1 MDAEET
7 KKEKESFARVVRCV
21 KELHRPEDPES
32 VYATLKWI
40 SVIELYVRAKSE
52 LSVED
57 VSELVEIGL
66 QIFHS
71 SQNKLYAQVRWG
83 NVLVRLM
90 NKYRKKLSLKVEWR
104 PLYDTLIHAH
114 FSRSPGP
121 EGWRLRQRHF
131 EAVTSLTRSCR
142 RFFPQ
147 GAASDIWSE
156 FITLF
161 ISVYAMDKE
170 LEKEG
175 KVLSAH
181 LFHLLLPTFRSLL
194 ENPWH
199 NSSFEGSG
207 FVRLFLPTNPENQD
221 FFSEKWIKKCL
232 ELWDSIPNCQFW
244 NSQWAAVLAR
254 VIKNCSSI
262 DWESYLPMLFSRF
275 LNMFEVPVANGSG
288 SYPFSVDV
296 PRNTRFLF
304 SNRTITPSKSIAQ
317 SIVYFLKPG
326 SSAHEHFKKLVNL
339 LEQYYHPSNGGRW
352 TYSLERFLLHLVVAF
367 QKRLQREQQDPDS
380 LSAACLGKAERIA
393 FVDVVLKLID
403 RGQYSKNEHLSETV
417 AAATSILSYVEPS
430 LVLPFVASRFHLALE
445 TTTATHQLKTAMMSV
460 AFAGRSILQSSLS
473 SAKQDFGGDVDDRM
487 FLDLIG
493 ISLSNALLGM
503 DANDPPKTLA
513 TMQLIGS
520 IFSNMA
526 VLDDSSDDLSFMTM
540 ASFSEWLD
548 EFLCRLIALLQH
560 LEPNSVINEGLSS
573 SAASG
578 TFLVEDGPYYYCM
591 LEILLGRLSGSL
603 YSQALKKISKFV
615 RTNILPGAIAEV
627 GLLCCACIHSNPE
640 EAVSQIVEP
649 MLLAVISSLK
659 EIPVT
664 GYGGKGSADTLVSN
678 KQDKH
683 TLSPALE
690 AAIDYQ
696 LKVLSVAITYG
707 GSSLLRYKDHLMEAI
722 SSAFNSSSWKVNGA
736 GDHLL
741 RSLLGSLILYY
752 PIDQYKCL
760 SRHPAAPALEEWVS
774 TKASSKDD
782 QVAHS
787 RWHVPTK
794 EEIQFANEL
803 LDLHLQS
810 ALDDLL
816 RICQSDIHS
825 DAGDEKTHLK
835 VTLLRIDST
844 LQGVLSCLPDFRP
857 SPRHDM
863 VEDLPFFIAGASGSC
878 IGSAEIRE
886 KTAETI
892 HAACKYLLEK
902 KSDDSILLILI
913 IRIMDALGNYGSLEY
928 EEWYNHR
935 QAWKLESAAIVEP
948 PANFIT
954 EFHTKGKRRPR
965 WALIDKAYMHN
976 TWRASQSSY
985 HLFRT
990 DGKFSA
996 PESVTLLVDDLLTL
1010 CLHNYETVR
1019 VLAGKSLLK
1028 LLKRWPPLL
1037 SKCVQSLSE
1046 NLRKQDTPENV
1057 VLGSC
1062 AILSSQSVLKH
1073 LTTDPKSFSS
1083 FLLGILSSSH
1093 HESMKAQKAIIEL
1106 FVKYN
1111 IHFAGLSK
1119 NIIRSLDSH
1128 VEGSTSGDLVSQIG
1142 SMSFDSSSLHWR
1154 YNLMANRVLLLLA
1167 MSSRIDPSFSFK
1179 ILDETAGH
1187 FLKNLKSQLPQT
1199 RILAISAL
1207 NTLLKE
1213 SPHKMQGK
1221 DQPSVS
1227 LQENANSSL
1236 DLALSQ
1242 IFQEEGFFR
1251 ETFESLSHIH
1261 ITDTDSSSS
1270 RGNHGS
1276 SSFQSMADKSITR
1289 FYFEFSASW
1298 PRTPSWISLLGSDIF
1313 YPSFARIF
1321 KRLAQECGVPV
1332 LLALKIPLEE
1342 FCNAKE
1348 RPKQCVAAEVLGGL
1362 LHSDVNGLLSEWD
1375 SWIMVQ
1381 LQNVILG
1388 QSVESI
1394 PEWAACIRYAVTGKG
1409 KQGNKIPVLR
1419 QQILDCIVAPL
1430 PPTATTTVVAKR
1442 YAFLS
1447 AALIELSPPQMPIS
1461 EVKLHIVLLDELIRN
1476 MSHSSAQI
1484 REAIGVILSVLCS
1497 NIRLRMS
1504 YQQEHPSEEG
1514 RTDVDSRLEEENWFN
1529 LISARASESV
1539 TNIQQASISDSLDNS
1554 ADVDME
1560 NAQSNGDSLEDV
1572 KWMETLFH
1580 FIISSFKSGR
1590 SSYLG
1595 DVIAGFLYPVISL
1608 QETSHKDLSTLAKA
1622 AFELLKWRVFPG
1634 SHLQK
1639 VIGVILS
1646 SADDSNWR
1654 IRSSTLTYLRTF
1666 MYRHTFI
1673 LTHEEKQKIWKTV
1686 EKLLVDSQVEASSS
1700 FAFFH
1705 VREHAAAVMAGLMKG
1720 GDEDFAAD
1728 FRDRSYA
1735 EANSIQKKR
1744 NRRKSSSTQSIA
1756 EVHGAVL
1763 GLVASVLS
1771 VPYDMPS
1778 WLPDHV
1784 TLLARFAG
1792 EPTPVKSTVTK
1803 AVAEFRRTHADTW
1816 NIQKDSFTEEQLE
1829 ILADTSSSSSYFA

>member
-1 MDAEET
+1 MHLYNGWLPPPVAEET

-21 KELHRPEDPES
+21 KELHRPDDPES

-40 SVIELYVRAKSE
+40 SVIELFVRAKSE
-52 LSVED
+52 LAVED

-71 SQNKLYAQVRWG
+71 SENKLYAQVRWG
-83 NVLVRLM
+83 NVLVRLI
-90 NKYRKKLSLKVEWR
+90 NKYRKKLSLKVQWR

-114 FSRSPGP
+114 YSRTPGP

-131 EAVTSLTRSCR
+131 EAVISLIRSCK
-142 RFFPQ
+142 RFFPE
-147 GAASDIWSE
+147 GAASEIWSE
-156 FITLF
+156 F
-161 ISVYAMDKE
+161 M
-170 LEKEG
+170 
-175 KVLSAH
+175 
-181 LFHLLLPTFRSLL
+181 SLL

-199 NSSFEGSG
+199 NSSFEGAG

-221 FFSEKWIKKCL
+221 FFSEKWIKTCL

-244 NSQWAAVLAR
+244 NGQWTAVLAR
-254 VIKNCSSI
+254 VIKHCSFI

-275 LNMFEVPVANGSG
+275 LNIFEVPVANGSG
-288 SYPFSVDV
+288 SYPFSVNV

-304 SNRTITPSKSIAQ
+304 SNRTAAPSKSIAK

-326 SSAHEHFKKLVNL
+326 SSAHEQFKKLVNL

-352 TYSLERFLLHLVVAF
+352 TYSLEGFLLHLVIAF

-380 LSAACLGKAERIA
+380 LSAVCLGKPERIA

-403 RGQYSKNEHLSETV
+403 RGQYSKNEHLSSTV

-460 AFAGRSILQSSLS
+460 AFAGRSILQSSMS
-473 SAKQDFGGDVDDRM
+473 SAKAPDIDGDVDDRM

-540 ASFSEWLD
+540 ASFSQWLD

-573 SAASG
+573 SATSG

-591 LEILLGRLSGSL
+591 LEILLGRLSGPL

-615 RTNILPGAIAEV
+615 QTNILPGAIAEV
-627 GLLCCACIHSNPE
+627 GLLCCACVHSNPE
-640 EAVSQIVEP
+640 EAVAQIVGP

-664 GYGGKGSADTLVSN
+664 GYGGKGSPTLVSN

-683 TLSPALE
+683 SLSPALE
-690 AAIDYQ
+690 TAIDYQ
-696 LKVLSVAITYG
+696 LKVLSVAITYA
-707 GSSLLRYKDHLMEAI
+707 GSSLLQYKDHLIEAI

-760 SRHPAAPALEEWVS
+760 SRHPAAPILEEWIS
-774 TKASSKDD
+774 TKASSEDE
-782 QVAHS
+782 QVTHT

-810 ALDDLL
+810 ASDDLL
-816 RICQSDIHS
+816 RICQSNIHS

-844 LQGVLSCLPDFRP
+844 LQGVLSCLPNFRP

-878 IGSAEIRE
+878 VGSAEIRE

-913 IRIMDALGNYGSLEY
+913 IRVMDALGNYGSLEY
-928 EEWYNHR
+928 DEWSNHR

-954 EFHTKGKRRPR
+954 EFHSKGKRRPR

-976 TWRASQSSY
+976 TWRSSQSSY

-990 DGKFSA
+990 SGNFSP
-996 PESVTLLVDDLLTL
+996 PEHLTLLVDDLLTL

-1019 VLAGKSLLK
+1019 LLAGKSLLK
-1028 LLKRWPPLL
+1028 LLKRWPSFL
-1037 SKCVQSLSE
+1037 SKCVLSLTE
-1046 NLRKQDTPENV
+1046 NLRNQDAPENV

-1111 IHFAGLSK
+1111 IHFGGLSR
-1119 NIIRSLDSH
+1119 NILRSLDSH

-1167 MSSRIDPSFSFK
+1167 MSCRIDPSFSFK

-1213 SPHKMQGK
+1213 SPHKMRSK
-1221 DQPSVS
+1221 DQLSAS
-1227 LQENANSSL
+1227 SQENANSSL

-1261 ITDTDSSSS
+1261 ITDTDNSS

-1276 SSFQSMADKSITR
+1276 SSFQSMTDKSITR
-1289 FYFEFSASW
+1289 FYFEFSATW
-1298 PRTPSWISLLGSDIF
+1298 PRTPSWISLLGGDIF

-1332 LLALKIPLEE
+1332 LLALKSPLEE
-1342 FCNAKE
+1342 FSNAKE
-1348 RPKQCVAAEVLGGL
+1348 RPKQCVAAEALAGL
-1362 LHSDVNGLLSEWD
+1362 LHSDVNGLVSEWN
-1375 SWIMVQ
+1375 SWMMVQ

-1409 KQGNKIPVLR
+1409 KQGTKIPVMR

-1430 PPTATTTVVAKR
+1430 PSTATTTVVAKR

-1447 AALIELSPPQMPIS
+1447 AALIELSPPKMPVS
-1461 EVKLHIVLLDELIRN
+1461 EVKLHILLLDELVCN

-1484 REAIGVILSVLCS
+1484 REAIGVIISVLSS

-1504 YQQEHPSEEG
+1504 YRQEYPSEEG
-1514 RTDVDSRLEEENWFN
+1514 RTDVDSRLEEENWFK
-1529 LISARASESV
+1529 LISTRASEAV
-1539 TNIQQASISDSLDNS
+1539 TNIQQASISDSVDTS

-1560 NAQSNGDSLEDV
+1560 NAQSNGDSQDDV

-1590 SSYLG
+1590 SSYLL

-1622 AFELLKWRVFPG
+1622 AFELMKWRVF
-1634 SHLQK
+1634 SESDLQK
-1639 VIGVILS
+1639 VVGVILS

-1686 EKLLVDSQVEASSS
+1686 EKLLVDSQVE
-1700 FAFFH
+1700 
-1705 VREHAAAVMAGLMKG
+1705 VREHAAAVLAGLMKG

-1735 EANSIQKKR
+1735 AANSIQKKR

-1784 TLLARFAG
+1784 TLLARFAS
-1792 EPTPVKSTVTK
+1792 EPTPIKSTVTK

>member
-1 MDAEET
+1 MHLYNELLPPPVAEET

-21 KELHRPEDPES
+21 KELHRPDDPES
-32 VYATLKWI
+32 VYATMKWI
-40 SVIELYVRAKSE
+40 SVIELFVRAKSE

-83 NVLVRLM
+83 NALVRLINM
-90 NKYRKKLSLKVEWR
+90 YRKKLSLKVQWR
-104 PLYDTLIHAH
+104 PLYDTLIHTH

-131 EAVTSLTRSCR
+131 EAVTSLIRSCR

-147 GAASDIWSE
+147 GAASEIWSE
-156 FITLF
+156 F
-161 ISVYAMDKE
+161 M
-170 LEKEG
+170 
-175 KVLSAH
+175 
-181 LFHLLLPTFRSLL
+181 SLL

-221 FFSEKWIKKCL
+221 FFSEKWIKNCL

-244 NSQWAAVLAR
+244 NSQWTAVLAR
-254 VIKNCSSI
+254 VIKNCSFI

-304 SNRTITPSKSIAQ
+304 SNRTTTPSKYIAQ

-326 SSAHEHFKKLVNL
+326 SSAHEQFKKLVNL

-352 TYSLERFLLHLVVAF
+352 TYSLERFLFHLVIAF

-380 LSAACLGKAERIA
+380 LSAVRLGKPERIA
-393 FVDVVLKLID
+393 FVDVILKLID

-417 AAATSILSYVEPS
+417 AAATSMLSYVEPS

-460 AFAGRSILQSSLS
+460 AFAGRPILQSSMS
-473 SAKQDFGGDVDDRM
+473 TAKAQDLGGDVDDRM

-520 IFSNMA
+520 IFSNMS

-560 LEPNSVINEGLSS
+560 LEPQSVLNEGLSS
-573 SAASG
+573 AATSG

-603 YSQALKKISKFV
+603 YNQALKKISKFV
-615 RTNILPGAIAEV
+615 QTNILPGAIAEV
-627 GLLCCACIHSNPE
+627 GLLCCACVHSNPE
-640 EAVSQIVEP
+640 EAIAQIVKP

-664 GYGGKGSADTLVSN
+664 GYGGKGSVETPVSN

-690 AAIDYQ
+690 TSIDYQ
-696 LKVLSVAITYG
+696 LQVLSVAITYG
-707 GSSLLRYKDHLMEAI
+707 GSALLQYKGHLIEAI
-722 SSAFNSSSWKVNGA
+722 SSAFNSSAWKVNGA
-736 GDHLL
+736 GAHLL
-741 RSLLGSLILYY
+741 RSLHGSLILYY

-760 SRHPAAPALEEWVS
+760 SRHPAAPALEEWIS
-774 TKASSKDD
+774 TKASSKDE
-782 QVAHS
+782 QAAHS

-794 EEIQFANEL
+794 EETQFANEL

-816 RICQSDIHS
+816 SICQSNIHS

-844 LQGVLSCLPDFRP
+844 LQ
-857 SPRHDM
+857 
-863 VEDLPFFIAGASGSC
+863 AGASGSC
-878 IGSAEIRE
+878 VGSAEIRE

-913 IRIMDALGNYGSLEY
+913 IRIIDALGNYGSLEY
-928 EEWYNHR
+928 DEWSNHR

-954 EFHTKGKRRPR
+954 EFHSKGKRRPR

-990 DGKFSA
+990 DGNFSP
-996 PESVTLLVDDLLTL
+996 PESLTLLVDDLLTL
-1010 CLHNYETVR
+1010 CLHNYEAVR
-1019 VLAGKSLLK
+1019 LFAGKSLLK
-1028 LLKRWPPLL
+1028 VLKRWPPLL
-1037 SKCVQSLSE
+1037 SKCVLSLTE
-1046 NLRKQDTPENV
+1046 NLRNPDVQENV

-1119 NIIRSLDSH
+1119 NILRSLDSH

-1213 SPHKMQGK
+1213 SPHKMQGR
-1221 DQPSVS
+1221 DQSSVS
-1227 LQENANSSL
+1227 SQENANSSL

-1261 ITDTDSSSS
+1261 ITDTDSSS

-1298 PRTPSWISLLGSDIF
+1298 PKTPSWISLLGSDIF

-1332 LLALKIPLEE
+1332 LLALKSPLEE

-1348 RPKQCVAAEVLGGL
+1348 RPKQCVAAEALAGV

-1381 LQNVILG
+1381 LQTVILG

-1409 KQGNKIPVLR
+1409 KQGTKIPVMR

-1447 AALIELSPPQMPIS
+1447 AALIELSPPKMPVS
-1461 EVKLHIVLLDELIRN
+1461 EVKLHIVLLDELICN

-1504 YQQEHPSEEG
+1504 YQQEYTPEEG
-1514 RTDVDSRLEEENWFN
+1514 RTDVDSRLVDENWFK
-1529 LISARASESV
+1529 LISARASEAV
-1539 TNIQQASISDSLDNS
+1539 TNIQQASMSDNSLETS

-1560 NAQSNGDSLEDV
+1560 SAQSNGDSLDDV

-1590 SSYLG
+1590 SSYLL

-1622 AFELLKWRVFPG
+1622 AFELLKWRVFPE
-1634 SHLQK
+1634 SQLQK
-1639 VIGVILS
+1639 VIGVIHS

-1686 EKLLVDSQVEASSS
+1686 EKLLVDSQVE
-1700 FAFFH
+1700 
-1705 VREHAAAVMAGLMKG
+1705 VREHAAAVLAGLMKG

-1744 NRRKSSSTQSIA
+1744 NRRKSSSTRSVA

-1778 WLPDHV
+1778 WLPDQV
-1784 TLLARFAG
+1784 TLLARFAS
-1792 EPTPVKSTVTK
+1792 EPTPIKSTVTK

>member
-1 MDAEET
+1 MHLYNEWLPPPVAEET

-21 KELHRPEDPES
+21 KELHRSDDPDS

-114 FSRSPGP
+114 YSRSPGP

-131 EAVTSLTRSCR
+131 EAVTSLIRSCR
-142 RFFPQ
+142 RFFPK

-156 FITLF
+156 FML
-161 ISVYAMDKE
+161 
-170 LEKEG
+170 
-175 KVLSAH
+175 
-181 LFHLLLPTFRSLL
+181 LL

-221 FFSEKWIKKCL
+221 FFSEKWINNCL

-244 NSQWAAVLAR
+244 NSQWTEVLAR
-254 VIKNCSSI
+254 VIKKCSFI

-326 SSAHEHFKKLVNL
+326 SSAHEQFKKLVNL

-367 QKRLQREQQDPDS
+367 QKRLQREQQDPYS
-380 LSAACLGKAERIA
+380 LPGGCLGKPERTA
-393 FVDVVLKLID
+393 FVNVVLKLID

-460 AFAGRSILQSSLS
+460 AYAGRSILQSSMS
-473 SAKQDFGGDVDDRM
+473 TAKQDLGGDVDDRM

-503 DANDPPKTLA
+503 DANDPPKTVA

-560 LEPNSVINEGLSS
+560 LEPHSVTNEGLSS
-573 SAASG
+573 SATSG
-578 TFLVEDGPYYYCM
+578 TFLIEDGPYYYCM

-615 RTNILPGAIAEV
+615 RSNILPGAIAEV
-627 GLLCCACIHSNPE
+627 GLLCCACVHSNPE
-640 EAVSQIVEP
+640 EAVAQIVEP

-664 GYGGKGSADTLVSN
+664 GYGGKASSDTLVSN

-683 TLSPALE
+683 ALSPALE
-690 AAIDYQ
+690 SAIDYQ

-707 GSSLLRYKDHLMEAI
+707 GSSLLRYKDHLIEAI

-752 PIDQYKCL
+752 PVDQYKCL
-760 SRHPAAPALEEWVS
+760 SRHPAAPALEEWIS
-774 TKASSKDD
+774 TKASSKDE

-794 EEIQFANEL
+794 EEVQFANEL
-803 LDLHLQS
+803 LDLHLLS

-816 RICQSDIHS
+816 RICQSNIHS
-825 DAGDEKTHLK
+825 DAGEEKTHLK

-863 VEDLPFFIAGASGSC
+863 VEDLPFFIAGASGSYV
-878 IGSAEIRE
+878 GSAEIRE
-886 KTAETI
+886 KTAATI
-892 HAACKYLLEK
+892 HAACKYLVEK

-928 EEWYNHR
+928 DEWYNHR
-935 QAWKLESAAIVEP
+935 LAWKLESAAIVEP
-948 PANFIT
+948 SANFIT
-954 EFHTKGKRRPR
+954 EFNSKGKRRPR

-976 TWRASQSSY
+976 TWRSSQSSY

-990 DGKFSA
+990 DGNFSP
-996 PESVTLLVDDLLTL
+996 PESLTLLVDDLLTL

-1037 SKCVQSLSE
+1037 SKCVLSLSE
-1046 NLRKQDTPENV
+1046 NLRNQDAPENV

-1111 IHFAGLSK
+1111 IHFAGLSR
-1119 NIIRSLDSH
+1119 NILRSLDSH

-1154 YNLMANRVLLLLA
+1154 YNLMANRVLLLLV
-1167 MSSRIDPSFSFK
+1167 MSSRSDPNFSFK
-1179 ILDETAGH
+1179 FLDETAGH

-1227 LQENANSSL
+1227 SQEDANSSL

-1242 IFQEEGFFR
+1242 IFQEEGFFK

-1261 ITDTDSSSS
+1261 ITDTDNSSS
-1270 RGNHGS
+1270 RGNRGS

-1332 LLALKIPLEE
+1332 LLALKNPLEE

-1348 RPKQCVAAEVLGGL
+1348 RPKQCVAAEALAGV
-1362 LHSDVNGLLSEWD
+1362 LHSDVHGLLSEWD

-1381 LQNVILG
+1381 LQTVILG

-1409 KQGNKIPVLR
+1409 KQGTKIPVLR

-1447 AALIELSPPQMPIS
+1447 AALLELSPPKMPVS

-1514 RTDVDSRLEEENWFN
+1514 RTDVDSRLNEENWFK
-1529 LISARASESV
+1529 LISARASEAV
-1539 TNIQQASISDSLDNS
+1539 TNIQQASIADSLDTS

-1560 NAQSNGDSLEDV
+1560 NTQSNGDSLDDV

-1580 FIISSFKSGR
+1580 FVIASFKSGR
-1590 SSYLG
+1590 SSYLL

-1622 AFELLKWRVFPG
+1622 SFELLKWQVFPE

-1639 VIGVILS
+1639 VIGVIHS

-1686 EKLLVDSQVEASSS
+1686 EKLLVDSQVE
-1700 FAFFH
+1700 
-1705 VREHAAAVMAGLMKG
+1705 VREHAAAVLAGLMKG
-1720 GDEDFAAD
+1720 GDEDFASD

-1735 EANSIQKKR
+1735 KANSIQKIG
-1744 NRRKSSSTQSIA
+1744 NRRKSSSRKSIA

-1784 TLLARFAG
+1784 TLLASFAD
-1792 EPTPVKSTVTK
+1792 EPTPIKSTVTK

-1829 ILADTSSSSSYFA
+1829 LLADTSSSSSYFA